1 MSVPEKK
8 RPTTLKGRIVVA
20 NEMPFSQNFTSLSL
34 SDHHHVTASPKSN
47 GSSEH
52 IVNLSHSEFVWLVL
66 SSNLEK
72 NMSHMTG
79 AGSSAGAAAASAAA
93 IAATTANAVVPMQ

>member
-1 MSVPEKK
+1 MLL
-8 RPTTLKGRIVVA
+8 RT
-20 NEMPFSQNFTSLSL
+20 F
-34 SDHHHVTASPKSN
+34 
-47 GSSEH
+47 GSH
-52 IVNLSHSEFVWLVL
+52 RRFFWLVL

-93 IAATTANAVVPMQ
+93 IAATTANAVVPVQ

>member
-1 MSVPEKK
+1 M
-8 RPTTLKGRIVVA
+8 L
-20 NEMPFSQNFTSLSL
+20 
-34 SDHHHVTASPKSN
+34 N

-52 IVNLSHSEFVWLVL
+52 IVNLSHSEFFLLVL

-93 IAATTANAVVPMQ
+93 IALVLPRSR